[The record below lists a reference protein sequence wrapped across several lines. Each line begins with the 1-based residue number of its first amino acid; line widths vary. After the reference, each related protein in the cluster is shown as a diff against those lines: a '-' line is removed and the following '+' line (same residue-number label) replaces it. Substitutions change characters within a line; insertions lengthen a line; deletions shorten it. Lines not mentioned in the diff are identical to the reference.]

1 MADVLMNSEAIDEK
15 ISLAQELLSNGK
27 DKYQV
32 AREVGYKDA
41 SGLDKYAKRLGYV
54 WNRNIKNY
62 ELKDDTELVV
72 CPSKKVAKI
81 LSMIKIGS
89 SIESIV
95 KYFRMENSQ
104 ALADY
109 MRKKGYEWTSEK
121 GTYIRRNMIL
131 YSEDE
136 EREQNDDIYKSSEDE
151 DIDIMKLLES
161 NKGKLIELLAFKPK
175 NTIPRYLLKGMPV
188 TKGFFISVEIDRLIK
203 DFSREKNISQKDI
216 IQTVLIEFFNK
227 YGFSNEVDMLLKS

>member
-1 MADVLMNSEAIDEK
+1 MADVAMNCEAIDEK
-15 ISLAQELLSNGK
+15 ISLAQKLLSNGK

-62 ELKDDTELVV
+62 EIRDDTELVGS
-72 CPSKKVAKI
+72 PSKKVSKI
-81 LSMIKIGS
+81 LSMIKAGM
-89 SIESIV
+89 SIESIA

-109 MRKKGYEWTSEK
+109 MYKKGFEWNSEK
-121 GTYIRRNMIL
+121 GTYIRKNMVL
-131 YSEDE
+131 FNEDADSK
-136 EREQNDDIYKSSEDE
+136 QNDNVYTASDNEDV
-151 DIDIMKLLES
+151 DIMKLLES
-161 NKGKLIELLAFKPK
+161 NKGKLIELLSYKPK

-188 TKGFFISVEIDRLIK
+188 TKGFFISIEIDKLIK

-216 IQTVLIEFFNK
+216 IQTALIEFFNK
-227 YGFSNEVDMLLKS
+227 YGFNNEVDILLKS